1 MRIPL
6 KLRAFMIWQKVVC
19 AIVDLVPRHV
29 ECRYCHKHIR
39 GVFARHRLWR
49 HKLDEHSLDLL
60 INEVMMPIVVGLS
73 LMKVATDMSKTVEAS
88 Q

>member
-6 KLRAFMIWQKVVC
+6 RLRAFMLWQKVVF
-19 AIVDLVPRHV
+19 AIVDLVPRDE

-49 HKLDEHSLDLL
+49 HKLDEHSIDTL
-60 INEVMMPIVVGLS
+60 INEVMMPIVVGIA
-73 LMKVATDMSKTVEAS
+73 LMEVAADMGKAAEVD
-88 Q
+88 